1 MPSTK
6 NPNECT
12 VQVTTIKPSTAGLGQ
27 TSITSLTSQEEA
39 KFSVKATG
47 SLGQSTVLLSG
58 SSAVSITVSPKS
70 TIPEKNKEQSNESQT

>member
-1 MPSTK
+1 MPSIK

-39 KFSVKATG
+39 KFSVKATA
-47 SLGQSTVLLSG
+47 SLGQSTVSLKP
-58 SSAVSITVSPKS
+58 SSTVSITVSPKS